1 MKYKIEWKV
10 QKLFLLVLF
19 MKWFKRK
26 HIAPSITIINEIV
39 LFRRYVFNTFQAVF
53 LNNVKGHQQNSK
65 YSQATV
71 I

>member
-1 MKYKIEWKV
+1 MESPKIVFVSFIYE
-10 QKLFLLVLF
+10 
-19 MKWFKRK
+19 WFKRK